1 MTLLDTST
9 HEDAA
14 SRSDPA
20 ARGTYSLAAPDLRAH
35 IGQMVRQRRE
45 ELAAQAETNRRAD
58 AALKATNGDKLAALA
73 LMLNEPA
80 KVATQRKEAA

>member
-1 MTLLDTST
+1 MSI
-9 HEDAA
+9 EEGKNGSAQG
-14 SRSDPA
+14 SPA

-35 IGQMVRQRRE
+35 IGQIVRQRRE

-80 KVATQRKEAA
+80 KVATADRRAA